1 MKDFPLSLFSDII
14 LNNRVLISIP
24 IMKKKFSIS
33 DLSNENVIKA
43 GIINYFARKNRKPFF
58 VCNELTFS
66 SKNKVADLIFCKDG
80 INIGIEIKAYN
91 DDFRRLGN
99 QLPNYCK
106 LFDFVYI
113 VITMNHIGKIEAIP
127 ESIGIILFSD
137 EGNISYLRK
146 AHRNSIDIKEMLL
159 SMPIS
164 FIRTCP
170 SRNKYTRKDNKN
182 FGKKLVRQI
191 FTKYLHER
199 CRWTHTDLCTS
210 LHYEDITIN
219 TNYIRL

>member
-1 MKDFPLSLFSDII
+1 M
-14 LNNRVLISIP
+14 N
-24 IMKKKFSIS
+24 KKFT
-33 DLSNENVIKA
+33 LELGNENVIKA
-43 GIINYFARKNRKPFF
+43 GIINYFAQKNHKPFF

-80 INIGIEIKAYN
+80 INTGIEIKAYN

-99 QLPNYCK
+99 QLPIYCK

-113 VITMNHIGKIEAIP
+113 AITKNHIGKIDAIP

-137 EGNISYLRK
+137 EGHISYLRK
-146 AHRNSIDIKEMLL
+146 AHRNSIDINEMLL

-164 FIRTCP
+164 FIRTYLLN
-170 SRNKYTRKDNKN
+170 NKYTRKDNKN
-182 FGKKLVRQI
+182 FKKRLVRQI
-191 FTKYLHER
+191 FTEFLRER
-199 CRWTHTDLCTS
+199 SRWTHKDLHTS